1 MIGTEIK
8 GTAVCETRGDET
20 GRDAAGRR
28 NSFFA
33 IPSRIILNERGI
45 SFFTAHHRPLHSFE
59 AAGGE
64 RQFGFRLETAEY
76 LWLKKL
82 IMNRY
87 LKKAEVQ
94 VRDASACRG
103 HLEDVIKLVFFSMF
117 RHRINVSLLGYIYE
131 SPMIR
136 AWNRSN
142 PKKSIGP
149 GVKLREGSFRDLLY
163 AKSPGRLEALK
174 GELYRGVI
182 KYLPAPSAEQREDYR
197 ERRNFIAEVISGIN
211 PLILF
216 VLAGSRD
223 ADKIMLVHNISRGIL
238 EFIHRLD
245 IVNLAALLAIELVSA
260 AERSALV
267 RLLENTGNISGI
279 LGDPDKRKAV
289 MKEKHFRGS
298 TVVVSLPAD
307 IPQENRR
314 LRFRISVYNDGAD
327 AEEERKL
334 MEDFTVQNFTFRDGR
349 DLEEFLKL
357 PWSRR
362 ENSVRRN
369 SVYEDHGLCFYHLN
383 TLRDQCK
390 RNKILLDA
398 AIKNSP
404 SGKSVVTS
412 LWFGF

>member
-1 MIGTEIK
+1 MIGTENK
-8 GTAVCETRGDET
+8 GTAAYEAGRDETR
-20 GRDAAGRR
+20 RR
-28 NSFFA
+28 NLFFA
-33 IPSRIILNERGI
+33 IPSRIILTERGI
-45 SFFTAHHRPLHSFE
+45 SFFIAHNRPLHCFE

-64 RQFGFRLETAEY
+64 RQFGFRLEAAGY
-76 LWLKKL
+76 QWLKKL

-94 VRDASACRG
+94 VRDAGACRG
-103 HLEDVIKLVFFSMF
+103 HLEDVVKLVFFSMF

-131 SPMIR
+131 SPIIR

-149 GVKLREGSFRDLLY
+149 GMKIREGPFRDLLY
-163 AKSPGRLEALK
+163 AKSPGRLEELK

-182 KYLPAPSAEQREDYR
+182 KHLPVPSAEHRDDYR
-197 ERRNFIAEVISGIN
+197 ERRNFIADVISGVN

-216 VLAGSRD
+216 VLAGSKD
-223 ADKIMLVHNISRGIL
+223 IDKLTLIHNISRGIL

-245 IVNLAALLAIELVSA
+245 IVNLAALLAVELVST

-267 RLLENTGNISGI
+267 RLLENTGNITGI

-298 TVVVSLPAD
+298 TVVVSVPAD
-307 IPQENRR
+307 IPRENRR
-314 LRFRISVYNDGAD
+314 LRFRSSVSNDGAD

-349 DLEEFLKL
+349 DLEEFFKL

-362 ENSVRRN
+362 EISVRGN
-369 SVYEDHGLCFYHLN
+369 SVYEDNGLCFYHLN
-383 TLRDQCK
+383 TLRNQCK